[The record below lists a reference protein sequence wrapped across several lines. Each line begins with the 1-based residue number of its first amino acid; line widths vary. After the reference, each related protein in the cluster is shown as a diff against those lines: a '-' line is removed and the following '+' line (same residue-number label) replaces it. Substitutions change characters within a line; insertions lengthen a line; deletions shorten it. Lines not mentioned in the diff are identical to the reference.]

1 MTNFFVDQLFSGFLL
16 AAFPI
21 AILAGL
27 ISFISPCVLPL
38 VPGYLSFAAGYSQ
51 AKGRVFLGSLLFVM
65 GFSVLFISYGALFGG
80 IGSQISSHEEI
91 ITRVLGVL
99 TIFLGLIFMGRFP
112 MAPTF
117 SPKISTNG
125 GLIGAP
131 LLGFLFGIGWT
142 PCIGPA
148 LATVQTLAFQE
159 SSAARGAILSFGYC
173 IGLGAPFIASGLYL
187 DKFIFSS
194 TSTSSAS
201 GRTRTPAADVWI
213 RPWLSVSGTR
223 CTRCTPPSNFKRAYG
238 VVPGSGVPFDLIA
251 IEISL

>member
-1 MTNFFVDQLFSGFLL
+1 MTSFIVDQLFSGILL
-16 AAFPI
+16 AAFSI

-27 ISFISPCVLPL
+27 ISFLSPCVLPL
-38 VPGYLSFAAGYSQ
+38 VPGYLSFAAGYSK
-51 AKGRVFLGSLLFVM
+51 AKGRVFLGSLLFVL

-80 IGSQISSHEEI
+80 IGSRITAHEEL
-91 ITRVLGVL
+91 ITRVLGVV

-117 SPKISTNG
+117 SLKMSTNG

-173 IGLGAPFIASGLYL
+173 MGLGAPFIASGLYL
-187 DKFIFSS
+187 DK
-194 TSTSSAS
+194 SA
-201 GRTRTPAADVWI
+201 RLRKFLT
-213 RPWLSVSGTR
+213 
-223 CTRCTPPSNFKRAYG
+223 KRG
-238 VVPGSGVPFDLIA
+238 DLITKLGGGLLILIGIA
-251 IEISL
+251 QLLGIWTDLMASMRSFISDFAPVI

>member
-1 MTNFFVDQLFSGFLL
+1 MIDFFVDQLLGGFLL

-27 ISFISPCVLPL
+27 ISFLSPCVLPL
-38 VPGYLSFAAGYSQ
+38 VPGYLSFAAGYSK
-51 AKGRVFLGSLLFVM
+51 AKGRVFVGSILFVL

-80 IGSQISSHEEI
+80 IGARISTNEEV
-91 ITRVLGVL
+91 ITRVLGVF

-112 MAPTF
+112 MMRTF
-117 SPKISTNG
+117 SPKVATNG

-173 IGLGAPFIASGLYL
+173 IGLGAPFIASGLFL
-187 DKFIFSS
+187 DKSARLRKFI
-194 TSTSSAS
+194 T
-201 GRTRTPAADVWI
+201 
-213 RPWLSVSGTR
+213 
-223 CTRCTPPSNFKRAYG
+223 KRG
-238 VVPGSGVPFDLIA
+238 DLISKIGGVFLVLIGIA
-251 IEISL
+251 QVLGLWTDLMISLRSLITDFAPVI

>member
-1 MTNFFVDQLFSGFLL
+1 MSNFFVDQLFSGFLL
-16 AAFPI
+16 TAFPI

-27 ISFISPCVLPL
+27 ISFLSPCVLPL
-38 VPGYLSFAAGYSQ
+38 VPGYLSFAAGYSK
-51 AKGRVFLGSLLFVM
+51 AKGRVFLGSILFVL

-80 IGSQISSHEEI
+80 IGARISTNEEV
-91 ITRVLGVL
+91 ITRVLGVV
-99 TIFLGLIFMGRFP
+99 TIFLGLIFLGRFP

-117 SPKISTNG
+117 SPKMSTNG

-187 DKFIFSS
+187 DK
-194 TSTSSAS
+194 SA
-201 GRTRTPAADVWI
+201 RLRKFLT
-213 RPWLSVSGTR
+213 
-223 CTRCTPPSNFKRAYG
+223 KRG
-238 VVPGSGVPFDLIA
+238 DLITKIGGTLLILIGIA
-251 IEISL
+251 QVLGIWTDLMISMRSLITDFAPVI

>member
-1 MTNFFVDQLFSGFLL
+1 MIDFLVNQIFSGFLL
-16 AAFPI
+16 AALPI
-21 AILAGL
+21 AIFAGL

-38 VPGYLSFAAGYSQ
+38 VPGYLSFAAGYSN
-51 AKGRVFLGSLLFVM
+51 AKGRVFLGSVLFVL

-80 IGSQISSHEEI
+80 IGAYISTNDEV
-91 ITRVLGVL
+91 ITRVLGVI
-99 TIFLGLIFMGRFP
+99 TIFLGLLFMGRFP

-131 LLGFLFGIGWT
+131 ILGFLFGIGWT

-159 SSAARGAILSFGYC
+159 SSAVRGAILSFGYC

-187 DKFIFSS
+187 DKSERLRKFL
-194 TSTSSAS
+194 T
-201 GRTRTPAADVWI
+201 
-213 RPWLSVSGTR
+213 
-223 CTRCTPPSNFKRAYG
+223 KRG
-238 VVPGSGVPFDLIA
+238 DLISKIGGTFLILIGIA
-251 IEISL
+251 QLLGLWSDLMASLRSIITDFTPVI